1 MAASGD
7 PAVAIRVGMSVISR
21 LEADWERTGCGA
33 ADEDRLERVESIETV
48 LCAVKD
54 MWAR

>member
-7 PAVAIRVGMSVISR
+7 PAVTIRVGMSVISR

-48 LCAVKD
+48 RCAVKD